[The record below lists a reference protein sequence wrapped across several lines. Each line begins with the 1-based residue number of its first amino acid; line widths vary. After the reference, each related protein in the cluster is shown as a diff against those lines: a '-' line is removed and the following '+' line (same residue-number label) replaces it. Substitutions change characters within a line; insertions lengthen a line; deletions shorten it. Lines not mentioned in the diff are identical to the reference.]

1 MNNYTST
8 FIKRSLIGSTAL
20 IFSFFII
27 NAFRIHEYSKIY
39 TQEKADVAIVLG
51 AGTNNG
57 NLSPVFRERIN
68 HAIYLYK
75 KQLVNQII
83 FTGGYGTDQA
93 TSDSQIAKQYAIK
106 MGVSPTDLIIEE
118 KSRYT
123 VENLIESKNIM
134 DSLNYKT
141 ALLISDPLHMKRAM
155 KMAEELGINCQ
166 PSPTQS
172 SMYRSWG
179 TKWRSLC
186 YETFFYSIG
195 LLTRKWK

>member
-1 MNNYTST
+1 MNNSTST
-8 FIKRSLIGSTAL
+8 LIKRFLIGSTAL
-20 IFSFFII
+20 IFGFFII

-39 TQEKADVAIVLG
+39 TEEKSDIAIVLG

-57 NLSPVFRERIN
+57 NLTPVFTERIN

-75 KQLVNQII
+75 KQLVDQII

-93 TSDSQIAKQYAIK
+93 NSDSQIAQQFAIQ
-106 MGVSPTDLIIEE
+106 MGVSPTNLIIEK

-123 VENLIESKNIM
+123 LENLIESKIIM
-134 DSLNYKT
+134 DSLSYST
-141 ALLISDPLHMKRAM
+141 ALLVSVKRSM
-155 KMAEELGINCQ
+155 KMAEELGIKCQ
-166 PSPTQS
+166 PSPTQT
-172 SMYRSWG
+172 SMYRTWK